1 MQTRYTRFQPNQ
13 PNAGPPSEAGS
24 DGSSI
29 REAGSEPVTRGEAG
43 SDSVLGA
50 DEGSKF
56 PAGYQ

>member
-13 PNAGPPSEAGS
+13 PNAGPEPG
-24 DGSSI
+24 
-29 REAGSEPVTRGEAG
+29 EAGSEPVTRGEAG